1 MDTSSLKYFMVV
13 AQMQHMSRAAE
24 QLNITQP
31 SLSASIKRLESEI
44 GYQLF
49 DRTKHGI
56 QLNEYGHIFLNGIM
70 ESESI
75 MSACMTEMETL
86 KKASMNLVRLSC
98 SNSPSNARLI
108 DLLLSEGMN
117 LKVSDISHNWEQD
130 LLNKTCDM
138 VITMGILH
146 KKRIARLCLS
156 EQKMV
161 FVVGSSHPLATVSSL
176 SLDDLLPY
184 SFCSTDAPHSLLNV
198 TLEQHPL
205 PDFRPHIAFLGRNSA
220 DMLKA
225 IQTGRFIGLMVR
237 RNLPPDKNLHVL
249 PVTDFDITLPIYLY
263 WRESDSQNKA
273 LSSLRQNIL
282 DFYQSLP
289 E

>member
-1 MDTSSLKYFMVV
+1 MDTSSLRYFMTV
-13 AQMQHMSRAAE
+13 AQLQHMSRAAE

-31 SLSASIKRLESEI
+31 SLSASIKRLESEL

-49 DRTKHGI
+49 DRTRHGI
-56 QLNEYGHIFLNGIM
+56 QLNEYGRIFLKGIM
-70 ESESI
+70 ESDAI
-75 MSACMTEMETL
+75 MNRCFEEMETL
-86 KKASMNLVRLSC
+86 KKSALSLVRMSC

-184 SFCSTDAPHSLLNV
+184 SFCYTDAPHSLLNV
-198 TLEQHPL
+198 TLEQCTL
-205 PDFRPHIAFLGRNSA
+205 PDFHPHIAFLGRNSS
-220 DMLKA
+220 DMINA
-225 IQTGRFIGLMVR
+225 IQTGRFIGLMVK
-237 RNLPPDKNLHVL
+237 RNLPPARKLHIL
-249 PVTDFDITLPIYLY
+249 PVRDFNVSLPIYLH
-263 WRESDSQNKA
+263 WRESDTSNKYMT
-273 LSSLRQNIL
+273 SVRQRIL
-282 DFYQSLP
+282 EFYQSLP